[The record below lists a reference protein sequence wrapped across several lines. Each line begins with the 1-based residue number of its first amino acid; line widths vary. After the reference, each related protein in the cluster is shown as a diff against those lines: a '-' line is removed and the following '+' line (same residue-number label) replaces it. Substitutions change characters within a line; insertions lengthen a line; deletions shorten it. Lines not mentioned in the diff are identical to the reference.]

1 MEQTFTANVKIHN
14 VRLRILLFV
23 VDFLEVPKMF
33 VNRLHEPAVSTPL
46 IFEVMLIVF
55 LLLFYYICIPYC
67 ICGKIVD
74 KACYDIS
81 FRSTYNL
88 HRAFVCMIHNVHLK
102 RTHYLYVVDAAVNC
116 YFTVRYSDVV
126 LCPANKSVKNIPLS
140 TLSFIHSLHDT
151 SSILQ

>member
-55 LLLFYYICIPYC
+55 LLLF
-67 ICGKIVD
+67 
-74 KACYDIS
+74 
-81 FRSTYNL
+81 L
-88 HRAFVCMIHNVHLK
+88 L
-102 RTHYLYVVDAAVNC
+102 YLY
-116 YFTVRYSDVV
+116 SV
-126 LCPANKSVKNIPLS
+126 LYLWKNS
-140 TLSFIHSLHDT
+140 
-151 SSILQ
+151 